1 MFLHLGGGVSVRLS
15 DVLYIQDFAQ
25 TKASA
30 DNRRFFERL
39 RQKNSVRDL
48 SLGKPRSLIL
58 THFGVY
64 LSGISSAT
72 LKKRSELSF

>member
-15 DVLYIQDFAQ
+15 DILYIQDFAQ

-30 DNRRFFERL
+30 DNRRFWEWL

-64 LSGISSAT
+64 LSGISSVT

>member
-15 DVLYIQDFAQ
+15 DILYIQDFAQ

-39 RQKNSVRDL
+39 RRDASVRDL

-58 THFGVY
+58 THCGVY

>member
-15 DVLYIQDFAQ
+15 DILYIQDFAQ

-30 DNRRFFERL
+30 DNRCFWERL

>member
-15 DVLYIQDFAQ
+15 DILYIQDFAQ

-30 DNRRFFERL
+30 DNRRFWEQL

-64 LSGISSAT
+64 LPGISSAT

>member
-30 DNRRFFERL
+30 DNRRFWEQL

-48 SLGKPRSLIL
+48 SFGKSRSLIL

-64 LSGISSAT
+64 LSGISSVT